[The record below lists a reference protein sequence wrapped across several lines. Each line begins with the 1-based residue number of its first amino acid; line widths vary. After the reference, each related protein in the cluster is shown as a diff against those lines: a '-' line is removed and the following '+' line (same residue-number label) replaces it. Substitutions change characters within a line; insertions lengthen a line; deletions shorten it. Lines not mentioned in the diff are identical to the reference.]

1 MSDRATVLGNIAA
14 SLRRGRES
22 AGQDRH
28 GEARLKSGPA
38 PADVATRLRSADDA
52 ARLKSGPTG
61 DIEAAVWPR
70 DLLVERFSAALTAI
84 AGRVHRAPDD
94 RAAIA
99 ALVTICRERG
109 VSRVLSWDPR
119 CIALD
124 GLPAAMAAA
133 GIDLDLGTVPRG
145 DARATRLAVL
155 ESLEIGL
162 TGSLAG
168 IAESGTVAVVSGPG
182 RSRVASLLPPV
193 HIAVLRAE
201 CLYSSLDAFFAAYPD
216 VADAGSNLV
225 LITGPSRTADI
236 EMTLTRG
243 VHGPGEVH
251 VVLVG

>member
-1 MSDRATVLGNIAA
+1 MSDRATVLRNVAA
-14 SLRRGRES
+14 NLRRGREA
-22 AGQDRH
+22 AGEDH
-28 GEARLKSGPA
+28 
-38 PADVATRLRSADDA
+38 A
-52 ARLKSGPTG
+52 ARLKSGPTS
-61 DIEAAVWPR
+61 DIDAAVWPR

-84 AGRVHRAPDD
+84 AGRVHRTPDD
-94 RAAIA
+94 RAAITT
-99 ALVTICRERG
+99 LVTLCRERG
-109 VSRVLSWDPR
+109 VSRVLSWDPHW
-119 CIALD
+119 IAVD

-133 GIDLDLGTVPRG
+133 GIHLDLGMVPRG
-145 DARATRLAVL
+145 DTRAMRLAAL
-155 ESLEIGL
+155 ESLQIGL

-182 RSRVASLLPPV
+182 RSRLASLLPPV

-201 CLYSSLDAFFAAYPD
+201 RLCSTLEGFYAAHPD

>member
-14 SLRRGRES
+14 NLRRGRGA
-22 AGQDRH
+22 AGEDVPGHEEARDQARQ
-28 GEARLKSGPA
+28 EARLKSGPA
-38 PADVATRLRSADDA
+38 QAGRTQA
-52 ARLKSGPTG
+52 GPTP
-61 DIEAAVWPR
+61 AWPR
-70 DLLVERFSAALTAI
+70 DLLVERFCAGLTAI

-94 RAAIA
+94 RAAVA
-99 ALVTICRERG
+99 TVVDVCRERG

-119 CIALD
+119 WIALE
-124 GLPAAMAAA
+124 GLQAAMAAA
-133 GIDLDLGTVPRG
+133 QIAVDEGMVPRG
-145 DARATRLAVL
+145 EDRAARLAAL
-155 ESLEIGL
+155 ESLQIGI
-162 TGSLAG
+162 TGALAG
-168 IAESGTVAVVSGPG
+168 IAESGTIAVVSGAG
-182 RSRVASLLPPV
+182 RSRLASLLPPV

-201 CLYSSLDAFFAAYPD
+201 RLYPSLDAFFAAHPD

>member
-14 SLRRGRES
+14 SLRRGRGAVGEDGPS
-22 AGQDRH
+22 HQ
-28 GEARLKSGPA
+28 EARLKSGPTRSGAAAAGESA
-38 PADVATRLRSADDA
+38 P
-52 ARLKSGPTG
+52 
-61 DIEAAVWPR
+61 WPK

-99 ALVTICRERG
+99 TLVTICRERG

-119 CIALD
+119 WIALD
-124 GLPAAMAAA
+124 GLPAAMAGA
-133 GIDLDLGTVPRG
+133 GIDLDLGMVPRG
-145 DARATRLAVL
+145 ETRATRLAAL
-155 ESLEIGL
+155 ESLQIGL
-162 TGSLAG
+162 TGSLAA
-168 IAESGTVAVVSGPG
+168 IAESGTIAVVSGPG
-182 RSRVASLLPPV
+182 RSRLASLLPPV
-193 HIAVLRAE
+193 HVAVLRAE
-201 CLYSSLDAFFAAYPD
+201 RLYPSLDAFFAAYPD

-251 VVLVG
+251 VVLVGC